1 MSNFTWYA
9 IRTMSYT
16 RLSLE
21 EREEISRSFAKGLT
35 QGQIATALARP
46 PSTVSRELSRIRYNP
61 VSYRAAFAH
70 EVALRHRNHRNGT
83 SKLLQHELLR
93 QYVIKHL
100 RLRWS
105 PQQIAES
112 LKLAYPND
120 MDMQVSHE
128 TIYTYVYCLARGSLK
143 KELVGYLR
151 QKRVHRGPRSRTHA
165 VRKAT
170 RIADLT
176 SIHERPKEVE
186 DRIIPGHWEGDLIV
200 GSRNATALG
209 TLVERTTRTVILVPL
224 KAKDAESV
232 AEAFAKELETLP
244 EQMKLTLTYDRGS
257 EMTKHQL
264 FTEKTNMKVYFADP
278 HSPWQR
284 GTNENTNGLI
294 RQFFPKGMSFRNV
307 TIEEIKYVQ
316 DLLNGR
322 PRQSLGYRTPYEA
335 FSQLLAEKGEAV
347 PKGLML
353 Q

>member
-1 MSNFTWYA
+1 MKN
-9 IRTMSYT
+9 YT
-16 RLSLE
+16 RLTLL
-21 EREEISRSFAKGLT
+21 EREDISRGLAAGHT
-35 QGQIATALARP
+35 LRQIAKTLDRP
-46 PSTVSRELSRIRYNP
+46 PSCVSRELSRLRYNAA
-61 VSYRAAFAH
+61 SYRATFAN
-70 EVALRHRNHRNGT
+70 EVALRRRVHRTDH
-83 SKLLQHELLR
+83 KLVTDEMLR
-93 QYVIKHL
+93 GYVIEHL

-105 PQQIAES
+105 PEQIAES
-112 LKLAYPND
+112 LKLQYPD
-120 MDMQVSHE
+120 RMDKQVSHE

-151 QKRVHRGPRSRTHA
+151 QKRAHRGPRTRVSE

-170 RIADLT
+170 RIPDLV
-176 SIHERPKEVE
+176 SIHERPVEVE
-186 DRIIPGHWEGDLIV
+186 DRIIPGHWEGDLII
-200 GSRNATALG
+200 GANHATALG

-224 KAKDAESV
+224 KAKDAVSV
-232 AEAFAKELETLP
+232 AVAFARELESLP

-257 EMTKHQL
+257 EMAKHRL
-264 FTEKTNMKVYFADP
+264 FTAETNMQVYFADP

-307 TIEEIKYVQ
+307 TVEEIKHVQ

-322 PRQSLGYRTPYEA
+322 PRKTLKWQTPYEA

>member
-1 MSNFTWYA
+1 
-9 IRTMSYT
+9 MSYT
-16 RLSLE
+16 RLSLA
-21 EREEISRSFAKGLT
+21 EREEISRSFAVGKS
-35 QGQIATALARP
+35 QNQIAIEIKRQ
-46 PSTVSRELSRIRYNP
+46 PSTVSRELSRLRYNP
-61 VSYRAAFAH
+61 VSYRATFAH
-70 EVALRHRNHRNGT
+70 DVALRHRNHRQGT
-83 SKLLQHELLR
+83 SKLLQHGPLR
-93 QYVIKHL
+93 QYVIDHL

-105 PQQIAES
+105 PQQIADR
-112 LKLAYPND
+112 LKREYPND
-120 MDMQVSHE
+120 MDMQASHE
-128 TIYTYVYCLARGSLK
+128 TIYTYVYCLARGSLR

-151 QKRVHRGPRSRTHA
+151 QKRTHRGPRARTHA

-186 DRIIPGHWEGDLIV
+186 DRIIPGHWEGDLII
-200 GSRNATALG
+200 GANHATALG

-232 AEAFAKELETLP
+232 AEAFARELETLP

-257 EMTKHQL
+257 EMARHML

-307 TIEEIKYVQ
+307 TREEIKYVQ

-322 PRQSLGYRTPYEA
+322 PRQSLGYQTPYEQ

-347 PKGLML
+347 PKELML